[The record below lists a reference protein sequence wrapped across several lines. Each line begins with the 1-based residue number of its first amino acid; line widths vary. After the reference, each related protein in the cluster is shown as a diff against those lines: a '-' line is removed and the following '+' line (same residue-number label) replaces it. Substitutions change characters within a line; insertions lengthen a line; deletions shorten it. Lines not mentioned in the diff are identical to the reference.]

1 MKKTILPIAFAFATI
16 LSSCTSDDD
25 TPSVVIE
32 NTSNLAVAV
41 ASYGGTTPDALLA
54 VDNFVEDEVSPIG
67 NGIQQPGGIRRL
79 YYQVGKTIISSSYG
93 DGGTVIGYRFVD
105 GTLTEIGELAPDSA
119 YRILSKADNTT
130 LIAIEGAKNGL
141 EDRVFNVIDTENMSI
156 TKKVSTPIEEIADE
170 NLISW
175 PSGIIVRDDKLFL
188 SYFLVTNDNF
198 TTPKSNEAR
207 VAIYNYPELTLDKI
221 IRDTRAADI
230 GIYGNFNGLVTT
242 EDDDIYTY
250 SSSSYASG
258 YNPVP
263 TLNSSILRIKNNET
277 DFDSDYYFDFETISG
292 GNKINFMHYAG
303 NNKIVVRMV
312 TDDSGLWATYA
323 PTTDAP
329 VCKVAVVDLIAK
341 TVTEVPEIP
350 LHGGQWAT
358 PTVNYNDKVYMNIS
372 DSNGAYIY
380 EIDPVTATA
389 IKSPRTISTQVRGL
403 FNVN

>member
-1 MKKTILPIAFAFATI
+1 MKKIILPIAFAFATI
-16 LSSCTSDDD
+16 ISSCKTDDD
-25 TPSVVIE
+25 TPSVTPE
-32 NTSNLAVAV
+32 NTSNLAVAL

-79 YYQVGKTIISSSYG
+79 YHQVGKTIISSSYG
-93 DGGTVIGYRFVD
+93 DGGTVIGYRFVE
-105 GTLTEIGELAPDSA
+105 GTLTEIGEVAPDSA
-119 YRILSKADNTT
+119 YRILAIADDTT
-130 LIAIEGAKNGL
+130 LIAMEGAKKGT

-156 TKKVSTPIEEIADE
+156 TKKVSTSIEEIADE

-175 PSGIIVRDDKLFL
+175 PTGIIVRGDKLFL
-188 SYFLVTNDNF
+188 SYFLVHNESF

-221 IRDTRAADI
+221 IRDDRAADI
-230 GIYGNFNGLVTT
+230 GIYGNFNGLITT

-303 NNKIVVRMV
+303 NNKVIVRMV
-312 TDDSGLWATYA
+312 TDDSGLWATYS
-323 PTTDAP
+323 PTSASP
-329 VCKVAVVDLIAK
+329 ICKIAIVDLAAK
-341 TVTEVPEIP
+341 TVTEVSEIP
-350 LHGGQWAT
+350 LHGGQWST
-358 PTVNYNDKVYMNIS
+358 PALNYNGKVYMNIS
-372 DSNGAYIY
+372 DVNGAYIY
-380 EIDPVTATA
+380 EIDPITATA
-389 IKSPRTISTQVRGL
+389 VQSPRTISTQVRGL
-403 FNVN
+403 FDIN